1 MKASFLAIGLF
12 SLLAACSP
20 VLQDTQGKASI
31 DDGAGPGAWVKRS
44 MEEHQQGGKASI
56 DDGAGPSA
64 WVKRSMEE
72 HQETQGKASI
82 DDGAGP
88 GAWVKR
94 SMEEH

>member
-20 VLQDTQGKASI
+20 VLQDTQ
-31 DDGAGPGAWVKRS
+31 
-44 MEEHQQGGKASI
+44 GKASI

-88 GAWVKR
+88 SAWAKR